1 MKSSAS
7 KTRLGLIIFILLFGI
22 TNESFCQ
29 LPDSIIKATQNANAQ
44 ELSQYFNGKIELVLP
59 QKSGVFSESQA
70 KLVLEDFFK
79 HNPIKSFK
87 IIHQGKRENSAFAIG
102 KYQSNNNVYRFYF
115 LTKNKENITYIHQL
129 RIEKEDD

>member
-7 KTRLGLIIFILLFGI
+7 ITRLGLIIFILLFGI
-22 TNESFCQ
+22 ANESFCQ
-29 LPDSIIKATQNANAQ
+29 LPDTIIKATQNANAQ

-59 QKSGVFSESQA
+59 QKSGVFSDSQA

-79 HNPIKSFK
+79 HNPIKSFR

-102 KYQSNNNVYRFYF
+102 KYQSTNNVYRFYF
-115 LTKNKENITYIHQL
+115 LTKNKENKTYIHQI